1 MNLWAGGWWR
11 EGRGS
16 GCDLGSFSSPLGLE
30 DAVEAEGTT
39 GMSEQAGVD
48 FGQRHPQCVSSWNLL
63 AKKKREKLKNI
74 YIIAGKKKKKKKA
87 RCPCQNVSPCKTAH
101 RPACLPPALVDGRRS
116 LRLEVLSGI
125 GNASLCRWGRGRGS
139 RVGGLA
145 VSKHGMW
152 RGVSP
157 LEHRAVPLCPPGARD

>member
-48 FGQRHPQCVSSWNLL
+48 FGQRHSQCVSSWNLL

-74 YIIAGKKKKKKKA
+74 YIIAGKKKKKKKPGVLA
-87 RCPCQNVSPCKTAH
+87 KM
-101 RPACLPPALVDGRRS
+101 S
-116 LRLEVLSGI
+116 LRAKPLIAQPVSLQHWWMEGEACGWRCCVWHGECQPLQVGKGKGQQGWGLGCLQTWDVARREPPRAQSG
-125 GNASLCRWGRGRGS
+125 ASLPSWS
-139 RVGGLA
+139 
-145 VSKHGMW
+145 
-152 RGVSP
+152 
-157 LEHRAVPLCPPGARD
+157 